1 MFTDKIRKMAE
12 NPVVFAEQK
21 MTVPTE
27 RLVRALGVAEL
38 LNLNLLNLTYLGVP
52 FIDSTRGDFNLLKP
66 RILTTEGLVRPTL
79 GKSSFRSVGNLVSG
93 SGRPLSKYYQDL
105 SRLRSNDFR
114 LSPDQ
119 AAWLQDPQEFD
130 MTEFYLASAGLEDA
144 TSSSIAVKYLPA
156 YYQQLGE
163 AEIPAISDYDRLAL
177 SSQRLI
183 DKFGVCI
190 IDLSDFDPDLD
201 CETPVDFSQRS
212 YIDLS
217 MSAPTSMSPLNLKEG
232 KYYE

>member
-12 NPVVFAEQK
+12 SPVVFAEQK

-38 LNLNLLNLTYLGVP
+38 LGLNLLNLTYLGAP
-52 FIDSTRGDFNLLKP
+52 FIDPSRGDFNLLKP

-79 GKSSFRSVGNLVSG
+79 GKSYFGSVGDLASG
-93 SGRPLSKYYQDL
+93 SGRPLSRYYQGL
-105 SRLRSNDFR
+105 SGLRANDFR
-114 LSPDQ
+114 LSLGQ
-119 AAWLQDPQEFD
+119 AAWLKDPQEFD
-130 MTEFYLASAGLEDA
+130 MTEFYLASADLEDA
-144 TSSSIAVKYLPA
+144 TSSSIVAKYLPA

-163 AEIPAISDYDRLAL
+163 AEIPVISDYDRLAL

-183 DKFGVCI
+183 DKFRVCI
-190 IDLSDFDPDLD
+190 IDLPDFDPYLD
-201 CETPVDFSQRS
+201 YETPVDFSQRS

-217 MSAPTSMSPLNLKEG
+217 MSTSMSPLNLKEG
-232 KYYE
+232 K